1 MDEKQKTLIKEVMAN
16 AFDQVMEEKLKT
28 VVGDIAA
35 AETKRI
41 VEQMRLDRALIGRD
55 ISGLNE
61 STKKA
66 FAEVVKAAAFNQ
78 RIDTKA
84 NEALIEEQDSR
95 GGYLVSRE
103 VADAILRIA
112 ASVGLVMSQARKWP
126 LETDELG
133 IPRYTGA
140 FLEGEYLGV
149 DAPGTVT
156 GLSFGQ
162 ALLIA
167 KKWQL
172 TFVVGNDLLADA
184 SVNLADWLL
193 AIGGESLA
201 NMIDKQGLVGNGQP
215 FVGVL
220 TNPDVP
226 IFNLASGRVHFSE
239 SDAGANDGFKV
250 VEDASDMIGQLE
262 ESVLNDAVFVCHR
275 TVWAKLRAQKD
286 TNGNYILPFAGLATP
301 ATVAQY
307 PKQGGIRPAGEIHG
321 YPLFTNRH
329 MPAITDDAVST
340 PFLIFG
346 NFQAFAYGDKG
357 EMRVSQFESGAFGG
371 KEIALA
377 DQRAIQYKH
386 RHALVTALPKAFAV
400 AKTAA
405 S

>member
-41 VEQMRLDRALIGRD
+41 VEQMRLDRATTGRD
-55 ISGLNE
+55 ITGLDE

-133 IPRYTGA
+133 IPRYTGS

-156 GLSFGQ
+156 GMSFGQ

-201 NMIDKQGLVGNGQP
+201 NMIDKQGLIGTGQP

-220 TNPDVP
+220 GNDEVP
-226 IFNLASGRVHFSE
+226 EFQLGSGKTAFTDFNVMEDS
-239 SDAGANDGFKV
+239 SDTIA
-250 VEDASDMIGQLE
+250 QLE
-262 ESVLNDAVFVCHR
+262 ESVLGDAIFVMHR

-286 TNGNYILPFAGLATP
+286 GNGNYILPFAGLATP

-307 PKQGGIRPAGEIHG
+307 PKQGGVRPAGEVHG
-321 YPLFTNRH
+321 YPVFTNRH
-329 MPAITDDAVST
+329 MPQLSDSGTAKDFI
-340 PFLIFG
+340 IFG

-357 EMRVSQFESGAFGG
+357 EMRVAQFESGAFGG

-386 RHALVTALPKAFAV
+386 RHALVTALPKAFV
-400 AKTAA
+400 RVKTAG